1 VLYVYAITDSVHPP
15 ARAGLQGASPRVL
28 GGRAPFAVVSD
39 HEDLPPQPS
48 EEDLWRHERVVEE
61 LMEHSTVLPMRF
73 GSNVADE
80 VKLQAI
86 LGERR
91 REFEALIEGVRGAV
105 ELGVRAQLSPV
116 DGEPAVTAAVAG
128 GPGGPGRA
136 YLFERAERQRRA
148 ADAVAR
154 IHEPLAMLARRSTR
168 SEGGLN
174 SGMFKGA
181 YLVDCNR
188 VEAFRARVD
197 ELASEVDGARIV
209 CTGPWPP
216 YSFSS
221 GEGA

>member
-28 GGRAPFAVVSD
+28 GRRAPFAVVSD

-48 EEDLWRHERVVEE
+48 EEDLWRHERVIEE

-80 VKLQAI
+80 VKLEAI
-86 LGERR
+86 LDERR
-91 REFEALIEGVRGAV
+91 REFEALIEGLRGAV
-105 ELGVRAQLSPV
+105 ELGVRAQLPAV
-116 DGEPAVTAAVAG
+116 EREPAGTAAVAVGEG
-128 GPGGPGRA
+128 GPGGA
-136 YLFERAERQRRA
+136 YLLERVNRQRRD
-148 ADAVAR
+148 ADAIAR

-168 SEGGLN
+168 SAGGLS
-174 SGMFKGA
+174 SGIFKGA

-188 VEAFRARVD
+188 VEVFRARVD

-221 GEGA
+221 GEG